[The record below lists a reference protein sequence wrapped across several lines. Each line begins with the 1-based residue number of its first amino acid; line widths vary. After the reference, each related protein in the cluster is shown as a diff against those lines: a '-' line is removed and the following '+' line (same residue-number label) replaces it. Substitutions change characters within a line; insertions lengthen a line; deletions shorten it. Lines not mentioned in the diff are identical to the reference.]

1 MRGARPMTSNLRTGL
16 ILGSIAAAFFIGV
29 VIRHWLW

>member
-16 ILGSIAAAFFIGV
+16 ILGSVAAAFFIGV
-29 VIRHWLW
+29 VIRHWVW